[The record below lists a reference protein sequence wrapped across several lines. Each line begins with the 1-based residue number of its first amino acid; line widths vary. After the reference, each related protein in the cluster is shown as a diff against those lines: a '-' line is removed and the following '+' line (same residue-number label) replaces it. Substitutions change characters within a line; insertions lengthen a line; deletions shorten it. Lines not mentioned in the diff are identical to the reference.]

1 MNPTFSRRNFLAL
14 AGGAVVAAP
23 VARILADGVPPEAA
37 IAQAGPAPAVVTP
50 NGLPLTGRWVDG
62 VRVYHLWAEPVT
74 HEFAPGLKAECWGY
88 NGRVHGPTLE
98 AVSGD
103 RVRIYVTNRLAE
115 PTTAHWHGMTVP
127 NGMDGV
133 AGLTQAP
140 IPPGATFVYE
150 FTVMEA
156 GTFMY
161 HPHHDEMTQMQ
172 LGMMG
177 LFVVHPKRPA
187 GPPPDRDY
195 ALLLSE
201 WKIEVGARRPDPSE
215 MTDFNVFTIN
225 GRAYPGTDPLVA
237 RKGDRVRIRI
247 GNLSSM
253 SHHIMH
259 LHGHRFRVVATDGG
273 DVPESARWP
282 ETSVLVPTGTT
293 RTIEVVADWP
303 GDWIF
308 HCHMLHHA
316 MNQMGHSFGNWIGV
330 RTEGL
335 DAAVGKVV
343 PGYMAMGQAGM
354 GDGGSMGMAV
364 PPNSLP
370 MGGGDGPFGPIGMG
384 GMFTILKV
392 RETDE
397 ECAHPGWYRAP
408 EGTRA
413 APPDRE
419 AMRRDGI
426 DPDVKDRPS

>member
-1 MNPTFSRRNFLAL
+1 
-14 AGGAVVAAP
+14 
-23 VARILADGVPPEAA
+23 
-37 IAQAGPAPAVVTP
+37 
-50 NGLPLTGRWVDG
+50 
-62 VRVYHLWAEPVT
+62 
-74 HEFAPGLKAECWGY
+74 
-88 NGRVHGPTLE
+88 
-98 AVSGD
+98 
-103 RVRIYVTNRLAE
+103 
-115 PTTAHWHGMTVP
+115 MTVP

-133 AGLTQAP
+133 AGLTQPP
-140 IPPGATFVYE
+140 IPPGGTFVYE
-150 FTVMEA
+150 FTIMEA

-177 LFVVHPKRPA
+177 LFIVHPK
-187 GPPPDRDY
+187 GPLEASPDRDY

-201 WKIEVGARRPDPSE
+201 WKIEVGARRPDPAE

-273 DVPESARWP
+273 EVPESARRP

-293 RTIEVVADWP
+293 RTVEFVAEWP

-308 HCHMLHHA
+308 HCHMLHHV
-316 MNQMGHSFGNWIGV
+316 MNQMGHTFGNWIGV
-330 RTEGL
+330 RTQGL
-335 DAAVGKVV
+335 DTAVDKVV
-343 PGYMAMGQAGM
+343 PGYMAMGQSGM

-370 MGGGDGPFGPIGMG
+370 MGGGSGPFGPIGMG

-392 RETDE
+392 RETAE
-397 ECAHPGWYRAP
+397 ECAKPGWYQAP
-408 EGTRA
+408 GGTRA
-413 APPDRE
+413 RAADTGQ
-419 AMRRDGI
+419 MRRDGI
-426 DPDVKDRPS
+426 DADTGNPPS